1 MDSDIF
7 SYKEIEY
14 YVLIGLYNDYH
25 CSAII
30 FLPIRISNI
39 RLSIG
44 IISFKEIY
52 C

>member
-7 SYKEIEY
+7 SYKKIEY
-14 YVLIGLYNDYH
+14 YVLIGLQNDYH
-25 CSAII
+25 YSDYI

-44 IISFKEIY
+44 IISFKYIY